1 MKVIFQNSEVET
13 AASTL
18 AAFLSERQI
27 DGARAIVEYAGEVY
41 PAGADLAAVELRPG
55 APIEVFKI
63 MAGG

>member
-41 PAGADLAAVELRPG
+41 AAIKANG
-55 APIEVFKI
+55 HEVVYKNWDNRI
-63 MAGG
+63 

>member
-27 DGARAIVEYAGEVY
+27 DGDRAN
-41 PAGADLAAVELRPG
+41 
-55 APIEVFKI
+55 
-63 MAGG
+63 

>member
-27 DGARAIVEYAGEVY
+27 DGARA
-41 PAGADLAAVELRPG
+41 
-55 APIEVFKI
+55 
-63 MAGG
+63 